1 FEIFQKLHTS
11 NYSLL
16 AIILHNIAR
25 TFEDLH
31 QYKEAVDR
39 SRRAFGCDHAEVK
52 VNQGDLDLL
61 NWINVKSV

>member
-1 FEIFQKLHTS
+1 CDPLLLPTYSSIEIVHKQQT
-11 NYSLL
+11 
-16 AIILHNIAR
+16 R